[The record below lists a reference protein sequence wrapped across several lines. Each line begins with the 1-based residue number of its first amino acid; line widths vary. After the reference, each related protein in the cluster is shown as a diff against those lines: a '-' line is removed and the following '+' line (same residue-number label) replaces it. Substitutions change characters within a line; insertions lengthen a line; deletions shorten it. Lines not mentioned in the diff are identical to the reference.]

1 MVLSALPGVGERLAK
16 KMTDHFGSEEAV
28 LSSLKSGDIGQIAEI
43 DGVSPK
49 RALALARSIAGDD
62 GQFLATKES
71 VKLHQQLINQ
81 IANFTASPV
90 TKSRLQLLTPI
101 SDAEPRRAKIQS
113 AMEFLLRQEKLA
125 NEISTHLKS
134 VNTLKANMER
144 YERVV
149 VTQDGM
155 EDLKKYCRVLNPSA
169 SETWKDYTV
178 FNKVTWLGKAAPSVT
193 PEGWIVLGSNPPKEL
208 VVPEMTLDWFKKNR
222 QTLSA
227 LCEII
232 TVVGSDEG
240 NNEFVAMISAG
251 VEGLEQLPE
260 LLHSLLEEGDTE
272 RAEVVKDQL
281 WSYCKELENQVNNEV
296 EKAMNDAKLALS
308 GAELLDALADG
319 SGFQRRLKEAT
330 GHVIDNAM
338 QHAVNKLSEFMDGC
352 GIRCPPVIFTSEW
365 PAKIDRQVIEKVDEN
380 LEKRISSQKSNHIYN
395 MAKKLG
401 PLKVKCESAV
411 RSLISNDQWLTIARW
426 AKNYSCVMP
435 KMVNHGIWVKNGRH
449 ILLGI
454 EPDPVTYGLGKA
466 ASSNDQQS
474 LALLTGANSGG
485 KTTLLELLAH
495 TCILAHMG
503 LPVPASDARVG
514 KVDALHILAK
524 AGGTQ
529 SAGALEQTLLEL
541 ASVVSDPTPKL
552 ILADELEAITEPGA
566 GARIIAGML
575 LAARAQKDTSMM
587 LVTHLAPAIIEA
599 SGVDD
604 FRVDGIE
611 ARGLDSELELI
622 VDRTPIRNHLAR
634 STPELI
640 VKRLVER
647 SSGNAKSL
655 FDDILQ
661 MF

>member
-28 LSSLKSGDIGQIAEI
+28 MTSLKSGDIGLIAEI

-49 RALALARSIAGDD
+49 RALALARSVSGDD

-81 IANFTASPV
+81 IAGFTASPA

-101 SDAEPRRAKIQS
+101 NDNQQRRIAIES
-113 AMEFLLRQEKLA
+113 AMAFRDKHEELA
-125 NEISTHLKS
+125 MRITAQLKNINS
-134 VNTLKANMER
+134 LKANSDR

-149 VTQDGM
+149 VTKNDLTR
-155 EDLKKYCRVLNPSA
+155 LKKFCRVLTPA
-169 SETWKDYTV
+169 PSETWKDYTV
-178 FNKVTWLGKAAPSVT
+178 FSKVTWLGKGAPSEV
-193 PEGWIVLGSNPPKEL
+193 PDGWIVLSNDSPEEL

-222 QTLSA
+222 QILLALS
-227 LCEII
+227 EII
-232 TVVGSDEG
+232 NLVRDAKS
-240 NNEFVAMISAG
+240 NNQFIGTIQSG
-251 VEGLEQLPE
+251 LEGLEQLPE
-260 LLHSLLEEGDTE
+260 FLFDLLDEGD
-272 RAEVVKDQL
+272 AEHAEMVKDQL
-281 WSYCKELENQVNNEV
+281 WSYCKNLETEVNTEV

-338 QHAVNKLSEFMDGC
+338 QQAVNQLAEFMDGS
-352 GIRCPPVIFTSEW
+352 GIRCPPVIFTSDW

-380 LEKRISSQKSNHIYN
+380 LGKRISAQRSNQTYQ

-401 PLKVKCESAV
+401 PLKAKCETAI
-411 RSLISNDQWLTIARW
+411 RSLITIDQWLTIGRW
-426 AKNYSCVMP
+426 AEEYSCTMP
-435 KMVNHGIWVKNGRH
+435 EMTEHGIWVKNGRH
-449 ILLGI
+449 TLLGI

-466 ASSNDQQS
+466 AQKNDQQS

-503 LPVPASDARVG
+503 LPVPAQEARVG
-514 KVDALHILAK
+514 RVDAVHILAK

-529 SAGALEQTLLEL
+529 SAGALEQTLVEL
-541 ASVVSDPTPKL
+541 ATVVSDPTPKL

-599 SGVDD
+599 SGVED

-611 ARGLDSELELI
+611 ARGLDAELELI

-647 SSGNAKSL
+647 SDGHAKSL

>member
-125 NEISTHLKS
+125 NEINTHLKG

-232 TVVGSDEG
+232 TLVGSDEG